1 MGGHTSTIAENIE
14 DEYKVWQMSQ
24 LNITQLLGINLQQIF
39 EGDVFRDICQP
50 LLMNHYKLVGFILL
64 CYLQA
69 RYMGM

>member
-1 MGGHTSTIAENIE
+1 MTVLQVNLGLVN
-14 DEYKVWQMSQ
+14 VQ